1 MKDEVFA
8 RVTQGAQEAVEI
20 HHLRAEL
27 EASETE
33 LRIVRASQAE
43 SNAEVERLRAEL
55 AEAQEKALRC
65 DLDMAG
71 IERREQEATE
81 LVQLR
86 AELAE
91 CRREMDLTDSTINKM
106 ADLLKRTAIALRG
119 PEPSLTR
126 WSWHDLPERAEAA
139 IAAIDVMQRAA
150 IDAALAAKGE

>member
-1 MKDEVFA
+1 MNDEVFA

-86 AELAE
+86 AE
-91 CRREMDLTDSTINKM
+91 C
-106 ADLLKRTAIALRG
+106 LR
-119 PEPSLTR
+119 L
-126 WSWHDLPERAEAA
+126 HHAEAEA
-139 IAAIDVMQRAA
+139 MAVVLSQEEQIERMRKDAIDHTGLRVACQYLLQAYEA
-150 IDAALAAKGE
+150 GSDLQTSIDRVERALAAKEE